1 MNNKLI
7 FKWWLVFFAISA
19 VGGFLA
25 GGFLGMIFGFCL
37 GVFGAIIRQ
46 PEMVKPLVMTICPI
60 VGMLAS
66 LPISYFAFK
75 FAVGKI
81 LKESN

>member
-1 MNNKLI
+1 MNDKLI
-7 FKWWLVFFAISA
+7 FKWWLVFFGISA

-25 GGFLGMIFGFCL
+25 GGFFGMVIGFFL
-37 GVFGAIIRQ
+37 GVYGALIHQ
-46 PEMVKPLVMTICPI
+46 PEIVKPILMLVCPI

-66 LPISYFAFK
+66 LPVSYFAFR

-81 LKESN
+81 LKAAD